1 MEEQRLRVN
10 IDLSNR
16 DRLLE
21 LFAAEDGGSVLSIC
35 GLKARDA
42 QTFLIDLFAQGFD
55 SFTG

>member
-10 IDLSNR
+10 LHICER

-21 LFAAEDGGSVLSIC
+21 LFVAEDGSSVLSIC

-42 QTFLIDLFAQGFD
+42 QTFLLDLFAQGFE